1 MEGRGQGLRSVV
13 MAVFA
18 AMLCFS
24 AASARA
30 EEPAYLSVGVGEY
43 DIFHNNQAGD
53 FFMEYRAQRVWV
65 IHPKLGVEFTT
76 DVAVFGYGGFHF
88 DIPLAKKIVM
98 VIGSAV
104 GYYSD
109 GNGKKL
115 GNNVEFRSG
124 GEFNYQFSNG
134 PRLGVGLVH
143 ISNAGL
149 GTHNP
154 GTEILSLVY
163 SIPLSRV
170 HENAPH

>member
-1 MEGRGQGLRSVV
+1 
-13 MAVFA
+13 MAVIA
-18 AMLCFS
+18 AMICFS

-30 EEPAYLSVGVGEY
+30 EDTAYLAVGVGEY

-53 FFMEYRAQRVWV
+53 FFMEYRAQQVWV

-76 DVAVFGYGGFHF
+76 DGAVFGYGGFHF
-88 DIPLAKKIVM
+88 DIPLGKKIVM

-124 GEFNYQFSNG
+124 GEFDYQFSNG

-170 HENAPH
+170 HANAQH

>member
-1 MEGRGQGLRSVV
+1 MRSIV
-13 MAVFA
+13 MAVIA
-18 AMLCFS
+18 AMICFS

-30 EEPAYLSVGVGEY
+30 EDPAYLTAGVGEY

-76 DVAVFGYGGFHF
+76 DGAVFGYGGFHF
-88 DIPLAKKIVM
+88 DIPLGKKIVM

-104 GYYSD
+104 GYYS
-109 GNGKKL
+109 NGSGKNL
-115 GNNVEFRSG
+115 GNSVEFRSG
-124 GEFNYQFSNG
+124 GEFDYQFSNG

-149 GTHNP
+149 GIHNP

-170 HENAPH
+170 HENAQH